1 VSMHELCRKRF
12 AKYERVE
19 RQFSKFFDIDDLAVR
34 FDRKADL
41 GMINDLNVSKANDT
55 ELKEVSNAL
64 GSLNERVKQ
73 IAVIQNE
80 IAKSLDPIHGAIG
93 EFDKEAKKQFKSKIG
108 LIS

>member
-1 VSMHELCRKRF
+1 MHELCRKRF

-19 RQFSKFFDIDDLAVR
+19 RQFSQFFNIDDLALR

-41 GMINDLNVSKANDT
+41 ELIHNLNIEKANDI
-55 ELKEVSNAL
+55 ELKEVSSAL
-64 GSLNERVKQ
+64 GFLNERVKQ

-93 EFDKEAKKQFKSKIG
+93 DFDKEAKKQFKSKLG